1 MFQNK
6 IIFWC
11 VNLSV
16 VIPVIQC
23 DIDITSST
31 RHDISIDPS
40 LLNLHAANR
49 AGKSC
54 AIWCEC
60 SIYLMRYW
68 QACVALADRPMNRQT
83 PFTQAR
89 FPSKRNAL
97 KRQPMGIN
105 GRSKQPIIEAANQ
118 TFALLAAF
126 VYATHASHATQSIA
140 LVRCVRCVWM
150 ETGLHYGSIQCNEYC
165 RYWSTIDGKTHCFS
179 LALMSSNF
187 LFE

>member
-89 FPSKRNAL
+89 FPSKRNARNAIDCVRKVRK
-97 KRQPMGIN
+97 KRNKITQAKTLRKTGFRPN
-105 GRSKQPIIEAANQ
+105 
-118 TFALLAAF
+118 
-126 VYATHASHATQSIA
+126 ATHSSASQWELMVDRSSQSNVCVACGFRLRNARIA
-140 LVRCVRCVWM
+140 RNAIDCVGALCALR
-150 ETGLHYGSIQCNEYC
+150 L
-165 RYWSTIDGKTHCFS
+165 DGNRAS
-179 LALMSSNF
+179 LR
-187 LFE
+187 